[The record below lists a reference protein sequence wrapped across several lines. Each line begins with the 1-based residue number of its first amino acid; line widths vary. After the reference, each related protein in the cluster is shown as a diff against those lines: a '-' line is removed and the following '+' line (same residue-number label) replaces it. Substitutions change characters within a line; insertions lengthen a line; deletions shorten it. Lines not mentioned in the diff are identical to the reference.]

1 MHMNVI
7 EQRRDFHR
15 YPEQGFLEFRTASIV
30 AKTLKNLGFEVLCG
44 KEAMVPEARFGVPEE
59 EKLAKA
65 YQQALH
71 QGADPLLLKKMQG
84 GNTAVVGIWKAEN
97 SASTIAFRF
106 DMDALPIKE
115 SEETDHFPFKEGFSS
130 CLEGSMHACAHDGHT
145 AIGLAFAEKIAEI
158 APAQTI
164 KLIFQPAEEGGRGAV
179 AIVEKGILDNVSHLF
194 CFHLG
199 LNLPLGE
206 VHGGLSNF
214 LATYKLKAAFT
225 GIPSHAGASPEKG
238 ANALLAASTALLN
251 IHALPRFST
260 EKTRIN
266 VGVLEG
272 GTAANIIP
280 AHAKMLVE
288 TRAESWEVNEELKER
303 VENIIAGSGAMHGVQ
318 TEIEVIGEA
327 TTAVSDAVLMDLV
340 IKEAKKVSGFTKFQ
354 LESNSNL
361 GSEDATFMMRRVQ
374 EYGGKATYM
383 IIGSPLPAPHHHH
396 RFDID
401 EKVLPMSVELL
412 TGIVKRML
420 NR

>member
-1 MHMNVI
+1 MNVI

-30 AKTLKNLGFEVLCG
+30 AQTLKKLGFEVLCG
-44 KEAMVPEARFGVPEE
+44 KEAMVPEARFGVPQEE
-59 EKLAKA
+59 QLTKA
-65 YQQALH
+65 YHQALK
-71 QGADPLLLKKMQG
+71 QGADPLLLKRMQG
-84 GNTAVVGIWKAEN
+84 GNTAVVGIWRGGEQK
-97 SASTIAFRF
+97 SPIAFRF

-115 SEETDHFPFKEGFSS
+115 SEEEGHLPFKEGYAS
-130 CLEGSMHACAHDGHT
+130 CMTGSMHACGHDGHT
-145 AIGLAFAEKIAEI
+145 AIGLTFAEKIAEA
-158 APAQTI
+158 APSQTI

-179 AIVEKGILDNVSHLF
+179 SMVEKGILDDVRHLF
-194 CFHLG
+194 CLHLG

-206 VHGGLSNF
+206 VHGGISNF
-214 LATYKLKAAFT
+214 LATSKLKVIFK

-251 IHALPRFST
+251 IHALPRFSG

-280 AHAKMLVE
+280 AYAQMILE
-288 TRAESWEVNEELKER
+288 TRAESWEVNEELKKR
-303 VENIIAGSGAMHGVQ
+303 VEKIIVGSGAMHGVQ
-318 TEIEVIGEA
+318 TKMEVIGEA
-327 TTAVSDAVLMDLV
+327 TTAASNPELMELV
-340 IKEAKKVSGFTKFQ
+340 VEEAKKVQGFTKFQ

-412 TGIVKRML
+412 TRIAKSVC
-420 NR
+420 NH

>member
-1 MHMNVI
+1 MNVI

-30 AKTLKNLGFEVLCG
+30 AKTLKKLGFEVLCG
-44 KEAMVPEARFGVPEE
+44 KEAMIPEARLGVPQEE
-59 EKLAKA
+59 QLTKA
-65 YQQALH
+65 YHQALE
-71 QGADPLLLKKMQG
+71 QGADPLLLERMQG
-84 GNTAVVGIWKAEN
+84 GNTAVVGIWRGKDAK
-97 SASTIAFRF
+97 SIIGFRF

-115 SEETDHFPFKEGFSS
+115 SEVEEHLPFKEGYSS
-130 CLEGSMHACAHDGHT
+130 CMQGVMHACGHDGHT
-145 AIGLAFAEKIAEI
+145 AIGLAFAETIAKLN
-158 APAQTI
+158 PSKTI

-179 AIVEKGILDNVSHLF
+179 SMVEKGVLDDVSHLF

-206 VHGGLSNF
+206 VHGGISNF
-214 LATYKLKAAFT
+214 LATSKLKATFKGT
-225 GIPSHAGASPEKG
+225 PSHAGASPEKG

-280 AHAKMLVE
+280 AHAKMILE
-288 TRAESWEVNEELKER
+288 TRAESWTVNEELKKR
-303 VENIIAGSGAMHGVQ
+303 VENMIAGSGAMHGVQ

-327 TTAVSDAVLMDLV
+327 TTAASDPELMDLV
-340 IKEAKKVSGFTKFQ
+340 IEEAQQVPGFTTFQ
-354 LESNSNL
+354 CESTSNL

-374 EYGGKATYM
+374 KRGGKATYM

-401 EKVLPMSVELL
+401 ERVLPMSVELL
-412 TGIVKRML
+412 TRIAKRIV
-420 NR
+420 N